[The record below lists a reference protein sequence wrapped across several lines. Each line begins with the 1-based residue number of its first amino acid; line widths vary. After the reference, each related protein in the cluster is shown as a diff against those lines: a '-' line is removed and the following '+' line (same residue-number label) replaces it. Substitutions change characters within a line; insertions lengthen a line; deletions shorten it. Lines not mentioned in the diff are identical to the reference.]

1 MMKTT
6 YPLLLLALMFAQSG
20 LLKAQ
25 VKYSEKITDKWPYLY
40 EEFQEGILY
49 FDQGKVS
56 KASFN
61 VDVANHTLIF
71 FEEDQKLKSIS
82 KTITIDSLV
91 LAKAKFYKVDD
102 MYEVIAQKGN
112 KALLRKVRIDLNA
125 ASETGG
131 GYGTGSAT
139 DATTRLT
146 SIDVSNYTGVAY
158 DVMKLELGKGKAF
171 ETITGYYLTN
181 DPKAEPQRATRNA
194 FADLFPEADV
204 KGEIKAGDLKLNK
217 AEDLIELFSRC
228 SK

>member
-1 MMKTT
+1 MKTT
-6 YPLLLLALMFAQSG
+6 YPFLLAVMFIAQVG
-20 LLKAQ
+20 LLRAQ

-49 FDQGKVS
+49 FDGSKVS

-61 VDVANHTLIF
+61 VDVANQSLVF

-82 KTITIDSLV
+82 KSISIDSLV
-91 LAKAKFYKVDD
+91 LVAAKFYKIDD
-102 MYEVIAQKGN
+102 MYEVLAQQGG
-112 KALLRKVRIDLNA
+112 KALLQKVRIDLNA
-125 ASETGG
+125 AAETGG

-146 SIDVSNYTGVAY
+146 SVDVANYTGVAY
-158 DVMKLELGKGKAF
+158 EVMKLELGKGKAF
-171 ETITGYYLTN
+171 ETITGYYLTD

-194 FADLFPEADV
+194 FADLFPDADV
-204 KGEIKAGDLKLNK
+204 KGEIKAGGLKLNK
-217 AEDLIELFSRC
+217 AEDLIELFKRC